1 MNDSLK
7 PTRPTTAIRGAFL
20 SVGMRWTDRL
30 LGILS
35 TVILARL
42 LIPED
47 FGLVAMAMV
56 AVGFFDVLLDL
67 GVSAALIQHDHAG
80 HEEFSTAWTLRLA
93 QCVVTALLLVALTP
107 LVADYYDDPRVL
119 NVLRVAAITVLIGG
133 FENIGT
139 ASFLRN
145 MELGRDFQF
154 VLFKRLVSVA
164 CTIVLAIALRSYWA
178 LILGSLV
185 SRLVGVG
192 ASYRMSRF
200 RPYLTLSRVS
210 TIWAFSQWSL
220 LTGIARYLNGAIPRL
235 VLGGRANAA
244 ALGTYAVGEEVA
256 MLPTSELLAPL
267 GRVMFPAFAAA
278 KNSPGELLRL
288 VTLAQA
294 VQAML
299 AIPLSLG
306 MVLVA
311 DDAIPLLLGQQWT
324 AAVPIAQIVALTGV
338 ATALGYS
345 PGYMLTVTGRM
356 HVLCCYT
363 WAKTLLL
370 VLLILLVFRG
380 ADAERI
386 AMAGLVTSVVGL
398 VALQAIA
405 WKALPGFGG
414 MRFWSQTWRPVLSAA
429 LMSAVVFAVSVALVD
444 AGRLPRLI
452 AEIGAGALVYSLSTL
467 ALWLAAGRPL
477 GAESYSLERV
487 RLWLA
492 RASPISKTRLRSQR
506 K

>member
-1 MNDSLK
+1 MTDSLQ
-7 PTRPTTAIRGAFL
+7 PIRPTTAIRGALL
-20 SVGMRWTDRL
+20 SVGMRWSDRL
-30 LGILS
+30 LGTLS
-35 TVILARL
+35 TVVLARL
-42 LIPED
+42 LVPED

-67 GVSAALIQHDHAG
+67 GVGAALIQQDHAG
-80 HEEFSTAWTLRLA
+80 REEFSTAWTLRLA
-93 QCVVTALLLVALTP
+93 QCVVTAVLLVLLAP
-107 LVADYYDDPRVL
+107 LVADYYDDPRVIG
-119 NVLRVAAITVLIGG
+119 VLRVAAITVIIGG

-139 ASFLRN
+139 VSFQRN

-154 VLFKRLVSVA
+154 VLFKRVVKVA
-164 CTIVLAIALRSYWA
+164 CTVMLAIALRSYWA

-192 ASYRMSRF
+192 ASYWMSRF
-200 RPYLTLSRVS
+200 RPHLTLSRIS
-210 TIWAFSQWSL
+210 AIWTFSQWSL
-220 LTGIARYLNGAIPRL
+220 LTGIGRYLNGAIPRL

-244 ALGTYAVGEEVA
+244 ALGTYTVGEDIA

-278 KNSPGELLRL
+278 KNSQGELLRL

-294 VQAML
+294 VQALL

-306 MVLVA
+306 VVLVA
-311 DDAIPLLLGQQWT
+311 ADAIPLLLGPQWT
-324 AAVPIAQIVALTGV
+324 SAVPIAQIVALTGV

-356 HVLCCYT
+356 HVLCGYT
-363 WAKTLLL
+363 WGRTLLL

-386 AMAGLVTSVVGL
+386 AMAGLVSSVVGL

-405 WKALPGFGG
+405 WNALPGFGG
-414 MRFWSQTWRPVLSAA
+414 MRFWSQTWRPVASAA
-429 LMSAVVFAVSVALVD
+429 LMAIVVSAVSVALAD
-444 AGRLPRLI
+444 AARLPRLV
-452 AEIGAGALVYSLSTL
+452 AEIGTGAVVYALSTL
-467 ALWLAAGRPL
+467 GLWIAVGRPH
-477 GAESYSLERV
+477 GAESYLLER
-487 RLWLA
+487 WLA
-492 RASPISKTRLRSQR
+492 RASKAPRSR
-506 K
+506 AAEYKN

>member
-1 MNDSLK
+1 MTDSLQ

-20 SVGMRWTDRL
+20 SVAMRWTDRL
-30 LGILS
+30 LGTLS

-42 LIPED
+42 LVPED

-67 GVSAALIQHDHAG
+67 GVGAALIQHDRAG
-80 HEEFSTAWTLRLA
+80 REEFSTAWTLRLA
-93 QCVVTALLLVALTP
+93 QCVVTALLLVALAP
-107 LVADYYDDPRVL
+107 LVADYYDDPRVVD
-119 NVLRVAAITVLIGG
+119 VLRVAAITVIIGG
-133 FENIGT
+133 LENIGT
-139 ASFLRN
+139 VSFQRN

-154 VLFKRLVSVA
+154 VVFKRLVKVA
-164 CTIVLAIALRSYWA
+164 CTVVLAIAMRTYWA
-178 LILGSLV
+178 LILGSLA

-192 ASYRMSRF
+192 ASYWMSRF
-200 RPYLTLSRVS
+200 RPHLTLSRVS
-210 TIWAFSQWSL
+210 SIWTFSQWSL

-244 ALGTYAVGEEVA
+244 ALGTYSVGEDIA

-278 KNSPGELLRL
+278 KNSQGELLRL

-294 VQAML
+294 VQALL

-306 MVLVA
+306 VVLVA
-311 DDAIPLLLGQQWT
+311 DDAIPLLLGPQWT
-324 AAVPIAQIVALTGV
+324 SAVPIAQIVALTGV
-338 ATALGYS
+338 ASALGYS

-356 HVLCCYT
+356 HVLCGYT

-370 VLLILLVFRG
+370 VLLILLVFRS

-386 AMAGLVTSVVGL
+386 AMAGLVTSVTGL
-398 VALQAIA
+398 VVLQAIA

-414 MRFWSQTWRPVLSAA
+414 VRFWSQTWRPVVSAG
-429 LMSAVVFAVSVALVD
+429 LMTLVVSAVSVALADVE
-444 AGRLPRLI
+444 RLPRLI
-452 AEIGAGALVYSLSTL
+452 AKVGAGVSVYGLSTL
-467 ALWLAAGRPL
+467 ALWLAAGKPL
-477 GAESYSLERV
+477 GAESYL
-487 RLWLA
+487 LKWWLA
-492 RASPISKTRLRSQR
+492 RARNTTAITD
-506 K
+506 

>member
-1 MNDSLK
+1 MTDSLQ

-20 SVGMRWTDRL
+20 SVAMRWTDRL
-30 LGILS
+30 LGTLS

-67 GVSAALIQHDHAG
+67 GVGAALIQHDHAG
-80 HEEFSTAWTLRLA
+80 REEFSTAWTLRLA
-93 QCVVTALLLVALTP
+93 QCVVTALLLVALAP
-107 LVADYYDDPRVL
+107 VVADYYDDPRVID
-119 NVLRVAAITVLIGG
+119 VLRVAAITVIVGG
-133 FENIGT
+133 LENIGT
-139 ASFLRN
+139 VSFQRN

-154 VLFKRLVSVA
+154 VVFKRLVKVA
-164 CTIVLAIALRSYWA
+164 CTVGLAIAMRSYWA

-185 SRLVGVG
+185 SRLMGVG
-192 ASYRMSRF
+192 ASYWMSRF
-200 RPYLTLSRVS
+200 RPNLTLSRIS
-210 TIWAFSQWSL
+210 SIWTFSQWSL

-244 ALGTYAVGEEVA
+244 ALGTYSVGEDIA

-278 KNSPGELLRL
+278 KNSQGELLRL

-294 VQAML
+294 VQALL

-306 MVLVA
+306 VVLIA
-311 DDAIPLLLGQQWT
+311 DDAIPLILGQQWT
-324 AAVPIAQIVALTGV
+324 SAVPIAQIVALTGV
-338 ATALGYS
+338 ASALGYS

-356 HVLCCYT
+356 HVLCGYT

-386 AMAGLVTSVVGL
+386 AMAGLVTSVIGL

-414 MRFWSQTWRPVLSAA
+414 VRFWSQTWRPLVSAA
-429 LMSAVVFAVSVALVD
+429 LMTLAVSAVSVALVD
-444 AGRLPRLI
+444 IERLPRLI
-452 AEIGAGALVYSLSTL
+452 AKVGAGVSVYGLSTL
-467 ALWLAAGRPL
+467 VLWLAAGKPL
-477 GAESYSLERV
+477 GAESYLLKWALV
-487 RLWLA
+487 RA
-492 RASPISKTRLRSQR
+492 RKDD
-506 K
+506 

>member
-7 PTRPTTAIRGAFL
+7 PTRPTTAVRGAFL
-20 SVGMRWTDRL
+20 SVAMRWTDRL
-30 LGILS
+30 LSLLS

-42 LIPED
+42 LVPGD

-67 GVSAALIQHDHAG
+67 GVGAALIQHDHAG
-80 HEEFSTAWTLRLA
+80 REEFSTAWTLRLA
-93 QCVVTALLLVALTP
+93 QCVVTALLLVALSP
-107 LVADYYDDPRVL
+107 LVADYYDDPRVSG
-119 NVLRVAAITVLIGG
+119 VLRVAAITVLIGG

-139 ASFLRN
+139 VSFQRN

-154 VLFKRLVSVA
+154 VVFKRLVSVA
-164 CTIVLAIALRSYWA
+164 CTIALAVALRSYWA

-185 SRLVGVG
+185 SRLMGVGV
-192 ASYRMSRF
+192 SYWMSGF
-200 RPYLTLSRVS
+200 RPHLTLSRVS
-210 TIWAFSQWSL
+210 GIWTFSQWSL

-278 KNSPGELLRL
+278 RHSPGELLRL

-294 VQAML
+294 VQALL

-306 MVLVA
+306 VVLVA

-324 AAVPIAQIVALTGV
+324 NAVPIAQIVALTGV

-356 HVLCCYT
+356 HVLCGYT

-386 AMAGLVTSVVGL
+386 AMAGLVASAAGL
-398 VALQAIA
+398 VTLQAIA

-429 LMSAVVFAVSVALVD
+429 FMSAVVSAVSVALVD
-444 AGRLPRLI
+444 AERVLRLI
-452 AEIGAGALVYSLSTL
+452 AEIGAGALVYGLSTL
-467 ALWLAAGRPL
+467 ALWRAVGRPL
-477 GAESYSLERV
+477 GAESYLLERV
-487 RLWLA
+487 R
-492 RASPISKTRLRSQR
+492 SQL

>member
-1 MNDSLK
+1 
-7 PTRPTTAIRGAFL
+7 
-20 SVGMRWTDRL
+20 MRWTDRL
-30 LGILS
+30 LGTLS

-42 LIPED
+42 LVPED

-67 GVSAALIQHDHAG
+67 GVGAALIQHDRAG
-80 HEEFSTAWTLRLA
+80 REEFSTAWTLRLA
-93 QCVVTALLLVALTP
+93 QCVVTALLLVALAP
-107 LVADYYDDPRVL
+107 LVADYYDDSRVVD
-119 NVLRVAAITVLIGG
+119 VLRVAAITVIIGG
-133 FENIGT
+133 LENIGT
-139 ASFLRN
+139 VSFQRN

-154 VLFKRLVSVA
+154 VVFKRLVKVA
-164 CTIVLAIALRSYWA
+164 CTVVLAIAMRTYWA
-178 LILGSLV
+178 LILGSLA

-192 ASYRMSRF
+192 ASYWMSRF
-200 RPYLTLSRVS
+200 RPHLTLSRVS
-210 TIWAFSQWSL
+210 SIWTFSQWSL

-244 ALGTYAVGEEVA
+244 ALGTYSVGEDIA

-278 KNSPGELLRL
+278 KNSQGELLRL

-294 VQAML
+294 VQALL

-306 MVLVA
+306 VVLVA
-311 DDAIPLLLGQQWT
+311 DDAIPLLLGPQWT
-324 AAVPIAQIVALTGV
+324 SAVPIAQIVALTGV
-338 ATALGYS
+338 ASALGYS

-356 HVLCCYT
+356 HVLCGYT

-370 VLLILLVFRG
+370 VLLILLVFRS

-386 AMAGLVTSVVGL
+386 AMAGLVTSVTGL

-414 MRFWSQTWRPVLSAA
+414 VRFWSQTWRPVVSAA
-429 LMSAVVFAVSVALVD
+429 LMTLVVSGVSVALAD
-444 AGRLPRLI
+444 IERLPRLI
-452 AEIGAGALVYSLSTL
+452 AKVGAGVSVYGLSTL
-467 ALWLAAGRPL
+467 VLWLAAGKPL
-477 GAESYSLERV
+477 GAESYL
-487 RLWLA
+487 LKWWLA
-492 RASPISKTRLRSQR
+492 RARNTTAIPD
-506 K
+506 

>member
-1 MNDSLK
+1 MDESLK
-7 PTRPTTAIRGAFL
+7 PTQPTTAMRGAFL

-30 LGILS
+30 LGFLS

-42 LIPED
+42 LVPED

-67 GVSAALIQHDHAG
+67 GVGAALIQHEHADR
-80 HEEFSTAWTLRLA
+80 EEFSTAWTLRLA
-93 QCVVTALLLVALTP
+93 QCAVTALLLVVLTP
-107 LVADYYDDPRVL
+107 LIAHYYDDSRVPD
-119 NVLRVAAITVLIGG
+119 VLRVAAITVLIGG

-139 ASFLRN
+139 VSFVRN
-145 MELGRDFQF
+145 MELGRDFHF
-154 VLFKRLVSVA
+154 VLLKRLVGVA
-164 CTIVLAIALRSYWA
+164 CTILLAITLRSYWA

-185 SRLVGVG
+185 SRLVGV
-192 ASYRMSRF
+192 AVSYRMSRF
-200 RPYLTLSRVS
+200 RPHLTLSRIS
-210 TIWAFSQWSL
+210 GIWTFSQWSL
-220 LTGIARYLNGAIPRL
+220 LTGIARYLNGAIPRF
-235 VLGGRANAA
+235 VLGGRVHAS
-244 ALGTYAVGEEVA
+244 ALGTYSMGEEIA

-278 KNSPGELLRL
+278 RNSPGELLRL

-294 VQAML
+294 VQALM

-306 MVLVA
+306 VVLVA
-311 DDAIPLLLGQQWT
+311 NDAIPLLLGQKWT

-356 HVLCCYT
+356 HVLCGYT
-363 WAKTLLL
+363 WARTLLL

-380 ADAERI
+380 SDPEQI
-386 AMAGLVTSVVGL
+386 ALAGLISSLAGL
-398 VALQAIA
+398 FALQAIA

-429 LMSAVVFAVSVALVD
+429 FMAGAVLGVSALLVD

-452 AEIGAGALVYSLSTL
+452 AEIGVGALVYGLSTL
-467 ALWLAAGRPL
+467 ALWRASGRPL
-477 GAESYSLERV
+477 GAESYLLERA
-487 RLWLA
+487 RSLQA
-492 RASPISKTRLRSQR
+492 RAPRRSGP
-506 K
+506 

>member
-1 MNDSLK
+1 MTDSLQ

-20 SVGMRWTDRL
+20 SVAMRWTDRL
-30 LGILS
+30 LGTLS

-67 GVSAALIQHDHAG
+67 GVGAALIQHDHAG
-80 HEEFSTAWTLRLA
+80 REEFSTAWTLRLA
-93 QCVVTALLLVALTP
+93 QCVVTALLLVALAP
-107 LVADYYDDPRVL
+107 VVADYYDDPRVID
-119 NVLRVAAITVLIGG
+119 VLRVAAITVIVGG
-133 FENIGT
+133 LENIGT
-139 ASFLRN
+139 VSFQRN

-154 VLFKRLVSVA
+154 VVFKRLVKVA
-164 CTIVLAIALRSYWA
+164 CTVGLAIAMRSYWA

-185 SRLVGVG
+185 SRLMGVG
-192 ASYRMSRF
+192 ASYWMSRF
-200 RPYLTLSRVS
+200 RPHLTLSRIS
-210 TIWAFSQWSL
+210 SIWTFSQWSL

-244 ALGTYAVGEEVA
+244 ALGTYSVGEDIA

-278 KNSPGELLRL
+278 KNSQGELLRL

-294 VQAML
+294 VQALL

-306 MVLVA
+306 VVLVA
-311 DDAIPLLLGQQWT
+311 DDAIPLILGQQWT
-324 AAVPIAQIVALTGV
+324 SAVPIAQIVALTGV
-338 ATALGYS
+338 ASALGYS

-356 HVLCCYT
+356 HVLCGYT

-386 AMAGLVTSVVGL
+386 AMAGLVTSVIGL

-414 MRFWSQTWRPVLSAA
+414 VRFWSQTWRPMVSAA
-429 LMSAVVFAVSVALVD
+429 LMTVAVSAISVALVD
-444 AGRLPRLI
+444 VERLPRLI
-452 AEIGAGALVYSLSTL
+452 AKVGAGVSVYGLSTL
-467 ALWLAAGRPL
+467 VLWLAAGKPL
-477 GAESYSLERV
+477 GAESYLLKWALV
-487 RLWLA
+487 R
-492 RASPISKTRLRSQR
+492 TR
-506 K
+506 KHD

>member
-1 MNDSLK
+1 
-7 PTRPTTAIRGAFL
+7 
-20 SVGMRWTDRL
+20 MRWTDRL
-30 LGILS
+30 LGTLS

-67 GVSAALIQHDHAG
+67 GVGAALIQHDHAG
-80 HEEFSTAWTLRLA
+80 REEFSTAWTLRLA
-93 QCVVTALLLVALTP
+93 QCVVTALLLVALAP
-107 LVADYYDDPRVL
+107 VVADYYDDPRVID
-119 NVLRVAAITVLIGG
+119 VLRVAAITVIVGG
-133 FENIGT
+133 LENIGT
-139 ASFLRN
+139 VSFQRN

-154 VLFKRLVSVA
+154 VVFKRLVKVA
-164 CTIVLAIALRSYWA
+164 CTVGLAIAMRSYWA

-185 SRLVGVG
+185 SRLMGVG
-192 ASYRMSRF
+192 ASYWMSRF
-200 RPYLTLSRVS
+200 RPHLTLSRIS
-210 TIWAFSQWSL
+210 SIWTFSQWSL

-244 ALGTYAVGEEVA
+244 ALGTYSVGEDIA

-278 KNSPGELLRL
+278 KNSQGELLRL

-294 VQAML
+294 VQALL

-306 MVLVA
+306 VVLVA
-311 DDAIPLLLGQQWT
+311 DDAIPLILGQQWT
-324 AAVPIAQIVALTGV
+324 SAVPIAQIVALTGV
-338 ATALGYS
+338 ASALGYS

-356 HVLCCYT
+356 HVLCGYT

-386 AMAGLVTSVVGL
+386 AMAGLVTSVIGL

-414 MRFWSQTWRPVLSAA
+414 VRFWSQTWRPLVSAA
-429 LMSAVVFAVSVALVD
+429 LMTLAVSAVSVALVD
-444 AGRLPRLI
+444 IERLPRLI
-452 AEIGAGALVYSLSTL
+452 AKVGAGVSVYGLSTL
-467 ALWLAAGRPL
+467 VLWLAAGKPL
-477 GAESYSLERV
+477 GAESYLLKWALV
-487 RLWLA
+487 RA
-492 RASPISKTRLRSQR
+492 RKDD
-506 K
+506 

>member
-1 MNDSLK
+1 MTDSLQ

-20 SVGMRWTDRL
+20 SVAMRWTDRL
-30 LGILS
+30 LGTLS

-67 GVSAALIQHDHAG
+67 GVGAALIQHDHAG
-80 HEEFSTAWTLRLA
+80 REEFSTAWTLRLA
-93 QCVVTALLLVALTP
+93 QCVVTALLLVALAP
-107 LVADYYDDPRVL
+107 VVADYYDDPRVID
-119 NVLRVAAITVLIGG
+119 VLRVAAITVIVGG
-133 FENIGT
+133 LENIGT
-139 ASFLRN
+139 VSFQRN

-154 VLFKRLVSVA
+154 VVFKRLVKVA
-164 CTIVLAIALRSYWA
+164 CTVGLAIAMRSYWA

-185 SRLVGVG
+185 SRLMGVG
-192 ASYRMSRF
+192 ASYWMSRF
-200 RPYLTLSRVS
+200 RPHLTLSRIS
-210 TIWAFSQWSL
+210 SIWTFSQWSL

-244 ALGTYAVGEEVA
+244 ALGTYSVGEDIA

-278 KNSPGELLRL
+278 KNSQGELLRL

-294 VQAML
+294 VQALL

-306 MVLVA
+306 VVLVA
-311 DDAIPLLLGQQWT
+311 DDAIPLILGQQWT
-324 AAVPIAQIVALTGV
+324 SAVPIAQIVALTGV
-338 ATALGYS
+338 ASALGYS

-356 HVLCCYT
+356 HVLCGYT

-386 AMAGLVTSVVGL
+386 AMAGLVTSVIGL

-414 MRFWSQTWRPVLSAA
+414 VRFWSQTWRPLVSAA
-429 LMSAVVFAVSVALVD
+429 LMTLAVSAVSVALVD
-444 AGRLPRLI
+444 IERLPRLI
-452 AEIGAGALVYSLSTL
+452 AKVGAGVSVYGLSTL
-467 ALWLAAGRPL
+467 VLWLAAGKPL
-477 GAESYSLERV
+477 GAESYLLKWALV
-487 RLWLA
+487 RA
-492 RASPISKTRLRSQR
+492 RKDD
-506 K
+506 

>member
-1 MNDSLK
+1 
-7 PTRPTTAIRGAFL
+7 
-20 SVGMRWTDRL
+20 
-30 LGILS
+30 
-35 TVILARL
+35 
-42 LIPED
+42 
-47 FGLVAMAMV
+47 
-56 AVGFFDVLLDL
+56 
-67 GVSAALIQHDHAG
+67 
-80 HEEFSTAWTLRLA
+80 
-93 QCVVTALLLVALTP
+93 
-107 LVADYYDDPRVL
+107 
-119 NVLRVAAITVLIGG
+119 
-133 FENIGT
+133 
-139 ASFLRN
+139 
-145 MELGRDFQF
+145 
-154 VLFKRLVSVA
+154 
-164 CTIVLAIALRSYWA
+164 
-178 LILGSLV
+178 
-185 SRLVGVG
+185 
-192 ASYRMSRF
+192 MSRF

-235 VLGGRANAA
+235 VLGGRANAS

-311 DDAIPLLLGQQWT
+311 NDAIPLLLGQQWT

-380 ADAERI
+380 ANAERI
-386 AMAGLVTSVVGL
+386 AMAGLVASVVGL

-414 MRFWSQTWRPVLSAA
+414 MRFWSQTWRPVLSAS

-452 AEIGAGALVYSLSTL
+452 AEIGAGALVYCLSTL

-492 RASPISKTRLRSQR
+492 RASPISKTRPRSQR

>member
-1 MNDSLK
+1 MTDSLQ

-20 SVGMRWTDRL
+20 SVAMRWTDRL
-30 LGILS
+30 LGTLS

-67 GVSAALIQHDHAG
+67 GVGAALIQHDHAG
-80 HEEFSTAWTLRLA
+80 REEFSTAWTLRLA
-93 QCVVTALLLVALTP
+93 QCVVTALLLVALAP
-107 LVADYYDDPRVL
+107 VVADYYDDPRVID
-119 NVLRVAAITVLIGG
+119 VLRVAAITVIVGG
-133 FENIGT
+133 LENIGT
-139 ASFLRN
+139 VSFQRN

-154 VLFKRLVSVA
+154 VVFKRLVKVA
-164 CTIVLAIALRSYWA
+164 CTVGLAIAMRSYWA

-185 SRLVGVG
+185 SRLMGVG
-192 ASYRMSRF
+192 ASYWMSRF
-200 RPYLTLSRVS
+200 RPHLTLSRIS
-210 TIWAFSQWSL
+210 SIWTFSQWSL

-244 ALGTYAVGEEVA
+244 ALGAYSVGEDIA

-278 KNSPGELLRL
+278 KNSQGELLRL

-294 VQAML
+294 VQALL

-306 MVLVA
+306 VVLIA
-311 DDAIPLLLGQQWT
+311 DDAIPLILGQQWT
-324 AAVPIAQIVALTGV
+324 SAVPIAQIVALTGV
-338 ATALGYS
+338 ASALGYS

-356 HVLCCYT
+356 HVLCGYT

-386 AMAGLVTSVVGL
+386 AMAGLVTSVIGL

-414 MRFWSQTWRPVLSAA
+414 VRFWSQTWRPLVSAA
-429 LMSAVVFAVSVALVD
+429 LMTLAVSAVSVALVD
-444 AGRLPRLI
+444 IERLPRLI
-452 AEIGAGALVYSLSTL
+452 AKVGAGVSVYGLSTL
-467 ALWLAAGRPL
+467 VLWLAAGKPL
-477 GAESYSLERV
+477 GAESYLLKWALV
-487 RLWLA
+487 RA
-492 RASPISKTRLRSQR
+492 RKDD
-506 K
+506 

>member
-1 MNDSLK
+1 
-7 PTRPTTAIRGAFL
+7 
-20 SVGMRWTDRL
+20 MRWTDRL
-30 LGILS
+30 LSLLS

-42 LIPED
+42 LVPGD

-67 GVSAALIQHDHAG
+67 GVGAALIQHEHAG
-80 HEEFSTAWTLRLA
+80 REEFSTAWTLRLA

-107 LVADYYDDPRVL
+107 LVADYYDDPRVVD
-119 NVLRVAAITVLIGG
+119 VLRVAAITVIIGG

-139 ASFLRN
+139 VSFQRN

-154 VLFKRLVSVA
+154 VVFKRLVKVA
-164 CTIVLAIALRSYWA
+164 CTIALAIALRSYWA

-192 ASYRMSRF
+192 ASYWMSRF
-200 RPYLTLSRVS
+200 RPHLTLSRVS
-210 TIWAFSQWSL
+210 GIWTFSQWSL

-244 ALGTYAVGEEVA
+244 ALGTYTVGEEVA

-267 GRVMFPAFAAA
+267 GRVMFPTFAAA
-278 KNSPGELLRL
+278 RNSPGELLRL

-294 VQAML
+294 VQALL

-306 MVLVA
+306 VVLVA

-324 AAVPIAQIVALTGV
+324 DAVPIAQIVALTGV

-356 HVLCCYT
+356 HVLCGYT
-363 WAKTLLL
+363 WAKTLLV
-370 VLLILLVFRG
+370 VLADPAGVSRRG
-380 ADAERI
+380 CRADCDGR
-386 AMAGLVTSVVGL
+386 AGGLCGRPRHSAGHSVEGASGLRRHAFL
-398 VALQAIA
+398 VA
-405 WKALPGFGG
+405 
-414 MRFWSQTWRPVLSAA
+414 
-429 LMSAVVFAVSVALVD
+429 D
-444 AGRLPRLI
+444 
-452 AEIGAGALVYSLSTL
+452 
-467 ALWLAAGRPL
+467 LAAGAF
-477 GAESYSLERV
+477 GSDHECS
-487 RLWLA
+487 RLSGFGRA
-492 RASPISKTRLRSQR
+492 CRRRASAAPDCRDRRWRLGLRP
-506 K
+506 